1 MPNNTHIIKVLSY
14 LKTVEYH
21 FIGILCR
28 SIPKLFH
35 FLILLKIWI
44 PLIFVQIDVAVIVHF
59 DAVRA
64 QKSRLCIRA
73 AKGKCGGAF
82 AKAIDHS
89 KTRNMFGIGIEMQ
102 GIAHRSRCAR

>member
-14 LKTVEYH
+14 LKTVEYYFLWH
-21 FIGILCR
+21 TLQVDTQ
-28 SIPKLFH
+28 LFH

-44 PLIFVQIDVAVIVHF
+44 PQIFVQIDVAVFVHF
-59 DAVRA
+59 DAVSA
-64 QKSRLCIRA
+64 QKSRLRIRA
-73 AKGKCGGAF
+73 AKSKCRGAF

-89 KTRNMFGIGIEMQ
+89 KTRDMFGIGIEMQ